1 MALWSALPRVALA
14 PLPTPL
20 HRLDRFSEAV
30 GVEVWCKRDDIG
42 SPTLAGNKVRKLEF
56 LLGRALV
63 DGADTI
69 VTTGAAQSNSAR
81 ASAAAAAACGMA
93 AVLVLSGDRPSQA
106 TANLLL
112 DQLVGAEI
120 RFAGR
125 VGWAELNAQVEAVA
139 DELRAQGR
147 RPVTAPVG
155 CSNPLGTVG
164 FVAAYDELVAQLD
177 TASVAA
183 QAVYVASTSGGTLAG
198 LGLGHALA
206 GRGPQPVGIDAGLVH
221 AQPAEALATLANQ
234 CAELLGSPVRLAPSD
249 VVVDMGYLGA
259 GYGKPTTAA
268 NEAIRL
274 LARTEGIVA
283 DPVYSGKGLAGLID
297 HCRAGRVQ
305 TPVVF
310 WHTGGWHALF
320 DPRYGD
326 TVLASPETQW
336 R

>member
-1 MALWSALPRVALA
+1 MALWSGLARVALA

-20 HRLDRFSEAV
+20 HRLERFSAAV
-30 GVEVWCKRDDIG
+30 GVEVWAKRDDIG

-56 LLGRALV
+56 LLGRALA
-63 DGADTI
+63 DRADTL

-81 ASAAAAAACGMA
+81 ASVAAAAACGMA
-93 AVLVLSGDRPSQA
+93 AVLVLSGDRPAQV

-112 DQLVGAEI
+112 DELMGAEV

-139 DELRAQGR
+139 DELRALGR

-164 FVAAYDELVAQLD
+164 FVAGYDELVAQLD
-177 TASVAA
+177 AAGVAP
-183 QAVYVASTSGGTLAG
+183 QAVYATSTSGGTLAG
-198 LGLGHALA
+198 LALGQALA

-221 AQPAEALATLANQ
+221 ERPAEALAALANQ
-234 CAELLGSPVRLAPSD
+234 TAQLLGSPLRLGPTD
-249 VVVDMGYLGA
+249 VVIDTGYLGA
-259 GYGKPTTAA
+259 GYGKPTAA
-268 NEAIRL
+268 AAEALGL
-274 LARTEGIVA
+274 LARTEGIVV
-283 DPVYSGKGLAGLID
+283 DPVYSAKGLAGLVD

-305 TPVVF
+305 SPVVF
-310 WHTGGWHALF
+310 WHTGGWHSLF
-320 DPRYGD
+320 DPHYGD
-326 TVLASPETQW
+326 ATLAALRQP